1 VKPESAAAAG
11 RTPGLALAAVPL
23 AAMHFGG
30 ALKSAPPLAALP
42 FDLTLVAGAVAI
54 PSLALLAAGRRWRL
68 SRALALPLAGAAGL
82 WLWFTL
88 AGLWSASRPM
98 LAVKLPEMVVLGPA
112 MLAAGM
118 VIAADARTLRV
129 FSATTL
135 GIGALVGAAVAWGL
149 ATGVVV
155 LGGAV
160 DARPDAI
167 RVQYQIAGLAIASAA
182 ALAAV
187 AAVRRQGIRRL
198 AWLGLALVLA
208 VAALLPGGRAG
219 LVGLAVAVALAPAV
233 WFWAQGRPRAS
244 LGWVAM
250 ALVGGTIGLAALF
263 LDPTAVTGFR
273 TLERLTS
280 GGLEASARPWLWTQ
294 ALRVAGAASPIGV
307 GTASFPIAAGFGEW
321 RGRYPHNH
329 LLEAMVEGGW
339 PGLVLW
345 LCCFGGAVL
354 VAGLRLRQ
362 VAPLRAAQV
371 AGIALPVA
379 VSVLVSTD
387 MGNRMVWLAAG
398 LLLGLGV
405 ESDADA

>member
-1 VKPESAAAAG
+1 MRPGRLAG
-11 RTPGLALAAVPL
+11 WTPGLALAALPV

-30 ALKSAPPLAALP
+30 ALKSAPPLASMP

-54 PSLALLAAGRRWRL
+54 PALALLAAGRRWRL
-68 SRALALPLAGAAGL
+68 SRTLALPLAGAAGL

-98 LAVKLPEMVVLGPA
+98 LAIKLPEMVVLGPA
-112 MLAAGM
+112 MLLAGL
-118 VIAADARTLRV
+118 VIAADMRALRL
-129 FSATTL
+129 FSAATL
-135 GIGALVGAAVAWGL
+135 GIGVLVGAAVAWGL
-149 ATGVVV
+149 ATGAVV

-160 DARPDAI
+160 DARPDAT

-187 AAVRRQGIRRL
+187 GAVRRRGMWRL
-198 AWLGLALVLA
+198 VWLGLALLLA

-219 LVGLAVAVALAPAV
+219 LAGLALAATLAPAV
-233 WFWAQGRPRAS
+233 WFWGRDQPRAA
-244 LGWVAM
+244 LGWVVLAI
-250 ALVGGTIGLAALF
+250 GGGAAGLALLF
-263 LDPTAVTGFR
+263 LNPTTATGFR
-273 TLERLTS
+273 TLERFTS
-280 GGLEASARPWLWTQ
+280 GGLDASARPWLWTE
-294 ALRVAGAASPIGV
+294 AMRVAGAASPIGV

-339 PGLVLW
+339 PGLILW
-345 LCCFGGAVL
+345 LSCFGGAVL
-354 VAGLRLRQ
+354 VAALRLRR

-371 AGIALPVA
+371 AALALPVA
-379 VSVLVSTD
+379 VSALVSTD

-405 ESDADA
+405 DSDADA